1 MTEKALG
8 LLGLMRKANA
18 VMIGEEDTG
27 KAAKEHMAKLL
38 VVASDSSENAR
49 KRASEYTGCCK
60 APLITAPFT
69 KAEISDS
76 VGKHGCSMLA
86 VCDIGFADAFM
97 KILSAAAPD
106 EYSEAAGVISRR
118 AEDSRKRKVKGLPTQ
133 KNKRIGN
140 RRNNA

>member
-18 VMIGEEDTG
+18 VSIGEDDTG
-27 KAAKEHMAKLL
+27 KAAKDHAAKLL
-38 VVASDSSENAR
+38 VLASDSSENAR
-49 KRASEYTGCCK
+49 KRAAEYTNFCK

-69 KAEISDS
+69 KAEISTG

-97 KILSAAAPD
+97 KILSTAAPD
-106 EYSEAAGVISRR
+106 EYGEVAEIMHRR
-118 AEDSRKRKVKGLPTQ
+118 AQDSRKSKGLPTQ

>member
-18 VMIGEEDTG
+18 VLIGEEDTG

-38 VVASDSSENAR
+38 ILASDSSENAR
-49 KRASEYTGCCK
+49 KRAFEYTGCCK

-97 KILSAAAPD
+97 KILSAAVPD
-106 EYSEAAGVISRR
+106 EYSEAAMVISRR
-118 AEDSRKRKVKGLPTQ
+118 AEDSRKRTVKGLPKQ